1 MSHSLSLAIICLKLW
16 LILNINGLDYNEEE
30 IHDSSLNTTFNN
42 MGPVV
47 EPILNDIKD
56 VERLARFVLLRG
68 HIILD
73 PTHRVEMNESRISR
87 LIDYFHDIQLRKG
100 SRRKSPMEDRD
111 LGCEQFANKKHNT
124 KELCEAVT
132 SECLSSSEMLDLVPK
147 SSIAFHQIIA
157 RLCPLIL
164 LQQTRPICYGDAH
177 RSQQEEDNQKLKLI
191 EPSIERVWGF
201 GVLFVTLSIVVSM
214 GGLIVLPFLN
224 KNARRIILTL
234 FEGLAVGGLAVGY
247 MLTL

>member
-1 MSHSLSLAIICLKLW
+1 MCLTIVCVKLW
-16 LILNINGLDYNEEE
+16 FISNISCLDYNEEE
-30 IHDSSLNTTFNN
+30 IHDDSQLNVTKSKS
-42 MGPVV
+42 PVSV
-47 EPILNDIKD
+47 AKPILNDIKD
-56 VERLARFVLLRG
+56 IERLARFVLLRG

-73 PTHRVEMNESRISR
+73 PTHRVELNESRISR
-87 LIDYFHDIQLRKG
+87 LIDYFHDIQLRRG

-111 LGCEQFANKKHNT
+111 LGCQQFANKKHNT

-177 RSQQEEDNQKLKLI
+177 RQEEEDQTLKLI

-234 FEGLAVGGLAVGY
+234 FEGLAVGGLAVGNIY
-247 MLTL
+247 FLSYN